1 MLALVQV
8 IVSLDLSHINYM
20 AIIATIMCIRT
31 AGVQFMRDNPEQFI
45 ESNTKNLS
53 LRYLNNMPIQG
64 TWADALIIQTVA
76 DVFKVTIQIVE
87 SNQGFAPLT
96 TVYPVQER
104 NTSSTIIIT
113 IGHIDEC
120 HYVSTTA
127 LQSNASISMCN
138 ELTDATQS
146 SRNKHFIMSIYAV
159 CFSVIKSCTYW
170 DSSTLQALHEHAC
183 LLYEKCNVDR
193 VGKLPGNITV

>member
-1 MLALVQV
+1 ML
-8 IVSLDLSHINYM
+8 
-20 AIIATIMCIRT
+20 
-31 AGVQFMRDNPEQFI
+31 
-45 ESNTKNLS
+45 
-53 LRYLNNMPIQG
+53 
-64 TWADALIIQTVA
+64 
-76 DVFKVTIQIVE
+76 KVTIQIVE

-104 NTSSTIIIT
+104 NTSSTIT
-113 IGHIDEC
+113 TGHIDEC

-183 LLYEKCNVDR
+183 LLYDKCNVDH
-193 VGKLPGNITV
+193 VGKLPSNITV